1 MNSRERY
8 WATTHYG
15 DRDRL
20 FHWEMGPYEETIRR
34 WHEQGLPPDANWYSY
49 GGYDRFEVAPPNPGL
64 CPGFE
69 YQVLEKGEEYEIYRD
84 GDGVIKKKIKDV
96 ILPAMPQYLDY
107 PLKGRE
113 QWPEFKR
120 RMNPDD
126 PARFPPNWEDIKRQY
141 ADRDF
146 PLGINAGSLF
156 GWLRNWMGIEG
167 ISFAFYDDRAFV
179 EQAAEEMADSIV
191 AFLGKAVQGIQYDF
205 ALFWEDMAYKSAS
218 LISPRLYR
226 EIFAPQYRRITDR
239 LHLAGIDVMMLDS
252 DGNVEEL
259 IPIWLDLG
267 INFIY
272 PMEVAAGMDVIA
284 MRRKFGKDLI
294 IGGGM
299 DKRILASSKTA
310 IKDMVEEK
318 IPLMREGGYVPGCD
332 HAMPP
337 DIPWENYLYY
347 RELLSNVSLQI

>member
-20 FHWEMGPYEETIRR
+20 FHWEMGPYEETLRR
-34 WHEQGLPPDANWYSY
+34 WHEQGLPAGDNWRTY
-49 GGYDRFEVAPPNPGL
+49 GGYDGFATAPPSPGL
-64 CPGFE
+64 IPGFE
-69 YQVLEKGEEYEIYRD
+69 YKVLEETEEYEIYRD

-96 ILPAMPQYLDY
+96 IYPAMPQYLEY
-107 PLKGRE
+107 PLKGKDE
-113 QWPEFKR
+113 WPDFKK

-126 PARFPPNWEDIKRQY
+126 PARFPANWEDLKKQY
-141 ADRDF
+141 AERDY
-146 PLGINAGSLF
+146 PLGINAGSIF
-156 GWLRNWMGIEG
+156 GWLRNWMGIEN
-167 ISFAFYDDRAFV
+167 ISLAFYDDRAFI
-179 EQAAEEMADSIV
+179 EQAAEEMGDYMV
-191 AFLGKAVQGIQYDF
+191 AFLDKALEGVEYDYG
-205 ALFWEDMAYKSAS
+205 LFWEDMAYKSAS
-218 LISPRLYR
+218 LISPKLYK
-226 EIFAPQYRRITDR
+226 EIFVPQYRRITDR

-252 DGNVEEL
+252 DGNVDEL

-284 MRRKFGKDLI
+284 LRKKFGKELI
-294 IGGGM
+294 IGGGI
-299 DKRILASSKTA
+299 DKRILASNKAA
-310 IKDMVEEK
+310 IKDMVDEK
-318 IPLMREGGYVPGCD
+318 IPLMQEGGYVPGCD

-347 RELLSNVSLQI
+347 RELLLNVEL

>member
-8 WATTHYG
+8 WAITHYS

-34 WHEQGLPPDANWYSY
+34 WREQGLPSDANWYNY
-49 GGYDRFEVAPPNPGL
+49 GGYDRFEVAPLNSGL

-69 YQVLEKGEEYEIYRD
+69 YKVLEKSEQYEIYQD

-96 ILPAMPQYLDY
+96 VYPAMPQYLEY
-107 PLKGRE
+107 PLKGDE
-113 QWPEFKR
+113 QWHEFRK

-126 PARFPPNWEDIKRQY
+126 PARFPPNWEDLKKQY
-141 ADRDF
+141 ANRDY

-167 ISFAFYDDRAFV
+167 VSFAFYDDRAFI
-179 EQAAEEMADSIV
+179 EQAAEEMTDSML
-191 AFLGKAVQGIQYDF
+191 AFLDKALQGVEYDF

-218 LISPRLYR
+218 LISPKLYR
-226 EIFAPQYRRITDR
+226 EIFVPHYRRITDR
-239 LHLAGIDVMMLDS
+239 LRLAGIDIMMLDS

-284 MRRKFGKDLI
+284 MRKRFGKELR
-294 IGGGM
+294 IGGGV
-299 DKRILASSKTA
+299 DKRVLASTKAA

-318 IPLMREGGYVPGCD
+318 ISLMQEGGYVPGCD

-347 RELLSNVSLQI
+347 RELLANVS